1 MPWKL
6 VSFLCALI
14 LITLFIGFN
23 LENRC
28 DLSFVFYTFRDVPIF
43 VSLLFAYV
51 AGSITV
57 IPFFL
62 LSRNSRNRKS
72 GGKPAGNGK
81 ASAGDRASPTSG
93 SKIRAGRKTGT
104 GPANS
109 RYYDID

>member
-43 VSLLFAYV
+43 VSLLFAFV
-51 AGSITV
+51 AGAVTV

-62 LSRNSRNRKS
+62 VSRSSRNRKN
-72 GGKPAGNGK
+72 GGKSAGNGK
-81 ASAGDRASPTSG
+81 ASAGDRSPSASG
-93 SKIRAGRKTGT
+93 SKTRAGRKSG
-104 GPANS
+104 GSPANP